1 MEKLLSQL
9 SVSGF
14 NGESIRTDLSENTEL
29 SMNYAQFVTQLASEI
44 GILFETEERLKSPDG
59 SSSDNLTS
67 WKMEISSFL
76 KEINCPLNFL
86 YEGDLQTRLN
96 SSKHRIIL
104 LDFLLS
110 ELLSARME
118 KVEKTTSEDAR

>member
-9 SVSGF
+9 CVSGF
-14 NGESIRTDLSENTEL
+14 NGESVRKDLSENTEL
-29 SMNYAQFVTQLASEI
+29 SLNYAQFVTQLASEI
-44 GILFETEERLKSPDG
+44 GILFETDERLKSPDG
-59 SSSDNLTS
+59 SNSDNLSS

-96 SSKHRIIL
+96 SCNHRIIL

-110 ELLSARME
+110 ELLTARME
-118 KVEKTTSEDAR
+118 KVEKNTSDDPR